1 MVTNGFL
8 KSKNTQKLIQKAVMA
23 TVGVTTSKE
32 LIKKAALGLYDDI
45 QDVVGNLLGELE
57 ERGEI
62 TTKHAKEIVKEIQK
76 KSETEKA
83 KMTKKLQKDSK
94 YLLKRAKDII
104 LTPIIIGN
112 QIANTIAK
120 SKNNTKQKAKVRNK
134 AKNKR

>member
-1 MVTNGFL
+1 MLSNGFL
-8 KSKNTQKLIQKAVMA
+8 KTKNTQKLIQKAIMA

-45 QDVVGNLLGELE
+45 QNVAGNLLSELE

-112 QIANTIAK
+112 QIASTIAK
-120 SKNNTKQKAKVRNK
+120 SKKNTKQKTRKKVK
-134 AKNKR
+134 KG